1 MASSQFNDFD
11 KKDDVIPTISLLEE
25 RLIARIDRQK
35 IGEIVIR
42 KEVETQI
49 IEIPIRREKLIVEQI
64 SPVYKQI
71 AIIDLS
77 SDQDLLS
84 ETTTKTNYKSS
95 KSIFKR
101 EFESIKSAIQFLE
114 AVMHSPDSGKGN
126 IKIEIKMDDSLTQK
140 ADQELLKNSLNKL

>member
-95 KSIFKR
+95 KPIFKK

-114 AVMHSPDSGKGN
+114 AFMHSPDPGKGN
-126 IKIEIKMDDSLTQK
+126 IKIEIKMDDSL
-140 ADQELLKNSLNKL
+140 ALIPLRG